1 MLLSKIL
8 WKEYYRRCFT
18 QISQENR
25 HNIAFHKYF
34 ARVLHLRKLTQ
45 AIRDSCKLLRE
56 LLLQQVVQNVGY
68 RVSISHLVVKETGA

>member
-25 HNIAFHKYF
+25 HNVTFYKYF
-34 ARVLHLRKLTQ
+34 ARVFHFRKLTQ
-45 AIRDSCKLLRE
+45 AIRDRCKLLRE
-56 LLLQQVVQNVGY
+56 LLLQQMVEDVGY
-68 RVSISHLVVKETGA
+68 RVSIGHLVVKETGA